1 MKRFLY
7 IAICIILLGG
17 CGPETDEI
25 TILESSEIS
34 LTWKGVVQMRF
45 SEDTGQ
51 LAYNEKKNE
60 YRVYDDK
67 LANWFVVR
75 CSEKPVSEGQEISAD
90 VSWTGDRSPKA
101 YDALSLRVEKVSE
114 DGLVWLWN
122 TDNRIGIII
131 KNIQ

>member
-1 MKRFLY
+1 MKRFIY
-7 IAICIILLGG
+7 IALCIFLLGG
-17 CGPETDEI
+17 CGPETEEI

-34 LTWKGVVQMRF
+34 LTWKGVPQMEF
-45 SEDTGQ
+45 SEEACQ
-51 LAYNEKKNE
+51 LAYNEKRNE

-75 CSEKPVSEGQEISAD
+75 CSEKPTTEDQELSAD
-90 VSWTGDRSPKA
+90 VSWTGDRSPKT
-101 YDALSLRVEKVSE
+101 YEGLHMRVEKVSE